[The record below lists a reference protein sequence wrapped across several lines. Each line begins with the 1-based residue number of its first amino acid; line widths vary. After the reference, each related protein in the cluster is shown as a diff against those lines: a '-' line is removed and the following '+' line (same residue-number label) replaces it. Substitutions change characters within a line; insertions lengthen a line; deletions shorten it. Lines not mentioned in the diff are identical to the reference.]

1 MIKRDKYL
9 KALIRKQW
17 NNRVKVITGIR
28 RSGKST
34 LLFDLYKGYLIESG
48 VDEENIIT
56 LALDDDVNEKYRNP
70 NELSRYVRERV
81 TDKTQKYYVFI
92 DEIQY
97 AISAEELRQKDK
109 PIRLYGVL
117 NGFLHLKN
125 VDVYVTGSNSKMLSK
140 DISTEF
146 RGRNDEVQVYPLSFR
161 EFFEASGMDKR
172 DAYDLYSMYGG
183 MPYLLA
189 LGEDEDKF
197 DYLESLFEE
206 IYFKD
211 IEERYTIELPRE
223 LASDLC
229 SSIGSLTNSSKIA
242 KTLKSVKGI
251 NVDPETISVYLSY
264 LKDSFLFEET
274 VRYDIKGKKYF
285 SYPSKFYCTDVGL
298 RNVRLKIQ

>member
-189 LGEDEDKF
+189 LG
-197 DYLESLFEE
+197 
-206 IYFKD
+206 
-211 IEERYTIELPRE
+211 
-223 LASDLC
+223 DL
-229 SSIGSLTNSSKIA
+229 L
-242 KTLKSVKGI
+242 
-251 NVDPETISVYLSY
+251 
-264 LKDSFLFEET
+264 
-274 VRYDIKGKKYF
+274 
-285 SYPSKFYCTDVGL
+285 
-298 RNVRLKIQ
+298 